1 MDFPFL
7 LRPRPPWLHLLVAP
21 EADAC
26 ALLTTLPDSTVSRLL
41 RGHKAR
47 TRAAL
52 FDEFAAALQ
61 FPCYFGE
68 NWDAFDDCMT
78 DLAWLPG
85 KAYVF
90 LIVRSIHLLDQE
102 PADRLNLFLKA
113 MEDAGE
119 GWSNPP
125 AHDPGPPR
133 PFHLLLQCAS
143 EHEAALSAKLSAAGV
158 AFDVLRP

>member
-1 MDFPFL
+1 MDFPL
-7 LRPRPPWLHLLVAP
+7 LRQSRPPWLHVLVAS

-26 ALLTTLPDSTVSRLL
+26 ALLTAVPDTAAERPVCRLL

-47 TRAAL
+47 SKAAL

-68 NWDAFDDCMT
+68 NWDAFDECLT

-119 GWSNPP
+119 GWSNP
-125 AHDPGPPR
+125 
-133 PFHLLLQCAS
+133 S
-143 EHEAALSAKLSAAGV
+143 
-158 AFDVLRP
+158 